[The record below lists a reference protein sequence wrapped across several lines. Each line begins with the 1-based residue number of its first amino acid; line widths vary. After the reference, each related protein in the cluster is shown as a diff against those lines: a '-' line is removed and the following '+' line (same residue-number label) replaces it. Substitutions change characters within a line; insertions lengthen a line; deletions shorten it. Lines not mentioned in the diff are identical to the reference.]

1 MALNVKKGDNVL
13 VIAGK
18 DKGKTGRVIK
28 TLKKDN
34 KVVVEG
40 INVIKKHVKPN
51 RMNEVGSIVEVE
63 APIHVSNV
71 KVIEEDK
78 KANEDYVIFDEY
90 PFFFNAMGL
99 INGDRNTLVLVNK
112 KTLEITDLIPS
123 TVDVESYDVDGDD
136 SIPPIEEL

>member
-1 MALNVKKGDNVL
+1 MKVKVGDNVRIL
-13 VIAGK
+13 AGK
-18 DKGKTGRVIK
+18 DKGKEGRIIK

-71 KVIEEDK
+71 KVVEETK
-78 KANEDYVIFDEY
+78 KAK
-90 PFFFNAMGL
+90 
-99 INGDRNTLVLVNK
+99 TTK
-112 KTLEITDLIPS
+112 KSEKK
-123 TVDVESYDVDGDD
+123 ES
-136 SIPPIEEL
+136 